1 MDRRSLK
8 HQSADQRRRVMVAA
22 PARFGAALD
31 ARYRR
36 TAVFRTPVSCVM
48 QHRVRPFH
56 FEPRVHIDAR
66 TLRVIARLQDRSVA
80 VPRQLEP
87 AAMPVVARLA
97 ERSGRSDVGAS
108 GAARASTVLVAPP
121 PVTMT
126 LARPATAA
134 ASTVSGEAG
143 AISDAWPDTAAGAD
157 RLRTSTRQE
166 AQNTAP
172 QIDVARLTDRVVA
185 AIERRVLSAR
195 ERLGS

>member
-1 MDRRSLK
+1 
-8 HQSADQRRRVMVAA
+8 MVAA

-31 ARYRR
+31 ARFRR
-36 TAVFRTPVSCVM
+36 TAVFNMPVSCVL
-48 QHRVRPFH
+48 QHPVRPIH

-66 TLRVIARLQDRSVA
+66 TLRVIARLQDRGIA

-97 ERSGRSDVGAS
+97 ERSDRSDVGGSDVAH
-108 GAARASTVLVAPP
+108 ASTGLVAPP

-126 LARPATAA
+126 LAHPAAAA
-134 ASTVSGEAG
+134 ASTVSDSPG
-143 AISDAWPDTAAGAD
+143 AISGAWPEMTAAAD
-157 RLRTSTRQE
+157 RRFRPTRQE

-185 AIERRVLSAR
+185 AIERRTLSAR
-195 ERLGS
+195 ERLGI